1 MLPVPMVVEIAGGV
15 VARLPDLLA
24 DRRISTG
31 GHVAVAVGP
40 GLGGE
45 IAQSVRQTMA
55 ECEVLDLHG
64 GATLES
70 ALQLAD
76 RLRGG
81 FYDALV
87 AVGGGGTLDVAKHAA
102 TLVGLPLVAVATNV
116 SHDGIASPVSS
127 LAHGEA
133 KASFG
138 VQMPVAVL
146 VDLDYV
152 VLSPVAMRRAGV
164 GDAIS
169 NLTALADWR
178 LARRERLEPVD
189 GLAVALAGA
198 GATAVARADGSVDD
212 VRFLEILAEALVLS
226 GLAMATAGSSRPC
239 SGADHEIVHAI
250 DHLFPNTALH
260 GELAAVG
267 AVFAAHLHDDVEL
280 EREIVGCLSRHGLPL
295 SHRDVGLT
303 DEQFVRAVAH
313 APSTRPGRF
322 TILEHRDLSE
332 REIHEYVRSY
342 GQFPAPVSPTS
353 GHAR

>member
-1 MLPVPMVVEIAGGV
+1 MPLLARMLPVPMAVEIAAGG
-15 VARLPDLLA
+15 VARLPELMA

-45 IAQSVRQTMA
+45 IARAVRQTMA
-55 ECEVLDLHG
+55 ECEVVDLEG
-64 GATLES
+64 GATVDS
-70 ALQLAD
+70 ALTLAD
-76 RLRGG
+76 HLRGG

-127 LAHGEA
+127 LVHGTS

-152 VLSPVAMRRAGV
+152 ALSPVEMRRAGV
-164 GDAIS
+164 GDVVS

-178 LARRERLEPVD
+178 LARRERSEPVD
-189 GLAVALAGA
+189 GLAMALSGV
-198 GATAVARADGSVDD
+198 GATAVARAEGSVDD
-212 VRFLEILAEALVLS
+212 FLFLETLAEALVLS
-226 GLAMATAGSSRPC
+226 GIAMATAGSSRPC

-267 AVFAAHLHDDVEL
+267 AVFAACLHGDGEL
-280 EREIVGCLSRHGLPL
+280 ERLVVSCLSRHGLPL
-295 SHRDVGLT
+295 THRDVGLT
-303 DEQFVRAVAH
+303 DDQFAQAVIH
-313 APSTRPGRF
+313 APATRPGRF
-322 TILEHRDLSE
+322 TILEHLDLGE
-332 REIHEYVRSY
+332 REIGERVRAYAEDVAALS
-342 GQFPAPVSPTS
+342 
-353 GHAR
+353 R

>member
-1 MLPVPMVVEIAGGV
+1 MAVEIAGGV
-15 VARLPDLLA
+15 VTRLPELLA

-45 IAQSVRQTMA
+45 IARIVKQTMA
-55 ECEVLDLHG
+55 ECEVVDLDG
-64 GATLES
+64 GATVES
-70 ALQLAD
+70 ALRLAD

-87 AVGGGGTLDVAKHAA
+87 AVGGGGTLDLAKHAA

-127 LAHGEA
+127 LTHGEA

-152 VLSPVAMRRAGV
+152 VLSPVEMRRAGV

-189 GLAVALAGA
+189 GLAMALAGT

-212 VRFLEILAEALVLS
+212 MRFLEILAEALVLS

-267 AVFAAHLHDDVEL
+267 ALFAAHLHGDAEL
-280 EREIVGCLSRHGLPL
+280 EQQIVSCLSRHGLPL

-303 DEQFVRAVAH
+303 DDQFARAVAY
-313 APSTRPGRF
+313 APATRPGRF
-322 TILEHRDLSE
+322 TILEHLGLDE
-332 REIHEYVRSY
+332 REIHKHVRAY
-342 GQFPAPVSPTS
+342 GQSSAPISLS
-353 GHAR
+353 D